1 MPVVRSV
8 ELTLENGAGTARVD
22 VTPAAKG
29 TNRLD
34 IALLDASGQPIVPV
48 DPPEVELT
56 QPALDVGPLKPEVL
70 LSPGPGEYQVVTDLA
85 YDGDWDDHRAC
96 ARQRLRE
103 RGRHRH
109 ADDLRLTGEV

>member
-85 YDGDWDDHRAC
+85 YDGDWEITVRVRVSDFVSA
-96 ARQRLRE
+96 A
-103 RGRHRH
+103 GTGT
-109 ADDLRLTGEV
+109 LTISG